1 MPKILTKLL
10 LKQPKSE
17 SGFTLMEVL
26 VASLMVFIFVVGS
39 MQALALSVAIRIK
52 AQERQRADQL
62 IQEDIEAVRF
72 AAENLPENISLCSA
86 NGHTGSYAE
95 SLKTN
100 IAYPDDNPP
109 TKLLFKDKQNGKKYR
124 LDRFIKPPATDEKQP
139 DLPASTNSVL
149 KIKYEVR
156 ESVTPDDSDPVIAT
170 DYIEVI
176 PNAATQ
182 CP

>member
-39 MQALALSVAIRIK
+39 MQALALSVAIRVK

-72 AAENLPENISLCSA
+72 AAENLAENVSLCRPTA
-86 NGHTGSYAE
+86 TNSYAK
-95 SLKTN
+95 SLSTATAFPAGGN
-100 IAYPDDNPP
+100 P
-109 TKLLFKDKQNGKKYR
+109 TKRLLEDN
-124 LDRFIKPPATDEKQP
+124 
-139 DLPASTNSVL
+139 TNSKQFILNKSVVDDSDTVL
-149 KIKYEVR
+149 KIEYEVR
-156 ESVTPDDSDPVIAT
+156 EVGLPTTLDPIAT

>member
-10 LKQPKSE
+10 LKQPQSE

-39 MQALALSVAIRIK
+39 MQALALSVAIRVK

-72 AAENLPENISLCSA
+72 AAENFGMDNSLCRAS
-86 NGHTGSYAE
+86 GYPGGYAE
-95 SLKTN
+95 ALNDAPAFPAETSTKRLLE
-100 IAYPDDNPP
+100 DNPNS
-109 TKLLFKDKQNGKKYR
+109 KLFTLTR
-124 LDRFIKPPATDEKQP
+124 TLDAN
-139 DLPASTNSVL
+139 STSTVL
-149 KIKYEVR
+149 KLGYSVAVDEAGTER
-156 ESVTPDDSDPVIAT
+156 EIAT